1 MLPNDYEEQNCTIAR
16 ALEVI
21 GERWT
26 ILIVRDA
33 MLGIRRFE
41 DFQARLGIS
50 RTILAARLAQL
61 VEHGVLDRERYQR
74 RPDRFEYVLTAR
86 GLELWP
92 VIAGLAEWGTRH
104 LTPDG
109 TPPREFRHGACGTR
123 VHAEVRCPHCDV
135 DVKPEDAVS
144 VPTPAM
150 PISRAE
156 HIHEPVLT
164 ALSQPRTLL
173 EPVRG

>member
-1 MLPNDYEEQNCTIAR
+1 VLPNKYEEQNCTIAR

-33 MLGIRRFE
+33 LLGVRRFE

-50 RTILAARLAQL
+50 RTILTARLAQL
-61 VEHGVLDRERYQR
+61 VEHGVLDRKRYQR
-74 RPDRFEYVLTAR
+74 RPDRFEYVLSAR

-104 LTPDG
+104 LTPEG
-109 TPPREFRHGACGTR
+109 TPPREYRHGMCDKQ
-123 VHAEVRCPHCDV
+123 VHVEARCPRCDL
-135 DVKPEDAVS
+135 DLGPEEAIS
-144 VPTPAM
+144 VPTSGM

-156 HIHEPVLT
+156 HIHEPVLA